1 VAERLDPARQVA
13 FNDCRP
19 RFQVEPYELTVLRH
33 GPLCASIQGT
43 TDPAMARTLYAGHI
57 DLMRLQE

>member
-1 VAERLDPARQVA
+1 VAERPDPVGRVA
-13 FNDCRP
+13 FNDHLP

-43 TDPAMARTLYAGHI
+43 TDPAMARTLYAGYI
-57 DLMRLQE
+57 DLQRLQE